1 MERFMKMKTSSLRN
15 TLLIAFAI
23 AAYAYAQTTFAT
35 LTGTATDPSGA
46 QMPGVTITATHQ
58 ETGIKTTTTSNEE
71 GVYTITQLREGVYSL
86 RANKAG
92 FRDFLVQNI
101 EVVGRDVRRVDVQL
115 QVGTVETAVEV
126 RGGATL
132 IETETARISDT
143 RDVAQLRDMP
153 LNSRAIW
160 AQLSLAPNVL
170 QASAGSTIRF
180 AGSRTNQSHW
190 SIDGTTM
197 SDGLSETQIGP
208 LANYVESFQEVRI
221 DSASNTAEFGT
232 IGQVTMITKGGTNTF
247 HGSLFDYYSTPWFR
261 ARNPFAPAR
270 PTGIS
275 HLPGG
280 SAGGPVVIPKV
291 YNGRNR
297 TFVFGSFESFKG
309 SVTTQSFS
317 PTVPI
322 APWRSGDFS
331 ALTTPIVDPF
341 NGRQPFAGNRIPASR
356 LNPTALAMQNR
367 FYPLPNFGNTSIL
380 QNQNYR
386 ENLSLPAMKQ
396 DYYMIRG
403 DHKFSDKDSI
413 MGRYTLQDF
422 KTDSFTGTLPTIPAG
437 YAMRKNH
444 AATVAYTHNFS
455 PTILNELRWGLATNN
470 LPIFPPIN
478 GQDFVREFGIRGLA
492 PNIPEQIPGITNV
505 SFAGLALTN
514 ISQGNFRNPGATNHL
529 QNLQNHTSLFK
540 GRHNIKAGF
549 NLTYVEA
556 DNYAADGNLF
566 GNLQFSNRYTG
577 QPYADFL
584 LGIPSTAQR
593 SFPPLRLDRSR
604 WQYDFFVTD
613 DFKVSSKLTLNLGV
627 RYEYH
632 PGWREDNGQL
642 AMFDVTSGSIVVQ
655 DGSLS
660 KVSPLFPRNYVPI
673 VEAKTLG
680 LPGNTLIRGD
690 RNNFAPRLSFAYRP
704 WGNNTVIRA
713 GAGIYFDVAPR
724 ELTMANVPFLLNEQ
738 PFNNPADN
746 PLVILPTVFP
756 TSGAGPSS
764 VSLPNAVNPNLQ
776 MPYSMQYSLT
786 IEHARWDTGFRASYI
801 GTNTRQGEYGYN
813 FNSPVPDSR
822 NFIDKPR
829 PFPQYPAINYFVNG
843 AGHQFH
849 SLTLEAERRMARGL
863 QFQTSW
869 VWARDIG
876 DLERGQFLEHPFDRQ
891 REVSVAPDI
900 PTHRFTANWI
910 YQLPFGKGRPM
921 LSGAGRALNML
932 VGGWDVS
939 GIYSYY
945 SGQFLTP
952 AWTGADPTG
961 TAFTTNATRPI
972 VTIRPDHLRDAN
984 LPADQR
990 TINRWFDSSA
1000 FGAPPVGRFGT
1011 AAKGVIKGP
1020 DVNIWHA
1027 GFFKTFQLKESVRL
1041 RWELTATN
1049 FFNHPNYNNPGTNIS
1064 QVASSGVISGVGAV
1078 NGQSTGDQPGAR
1090 AFRMGL
1096 RLDW

>member
-1 MERFMKMKTSSLRN
+1 MAASLRN
-15 TLLIAFAI
+15 LMLIAFAM
-23 AAYAYAQTTFAT
+23 ANCAWAQTTFAT
-35 LTGTATDPSGA
+35 ITGTATDSTGSA
-46 QMPGVTITATHQ
+46 MPGVTVAVTHV
-58 ETGIKTTTTSNEE
+58 ETGVKTSASTNAE
-71 GVYTITQLREGVYSL
+71 GVYTIAQLREGSYTL
-86 RANKAG
+86 RASKPG
-92 FRDFLVQNI
+92 FRELVVQDI
-101 EVVGRDVRRVDVQL
+101 ALTGRDARRVDL
-115 QVGTVETAVEV
+115 PLAVGTVESAIEV

-143 RDVAQLRDMP
+143 RDAAQLRDMP

-197 SDGLSETQIGP
+197 SDGVTETQIGP
-208 LANYVESFQEVRI
+208 LANYVESFQEIRI

-261 ARNPFAPAR
+261 ARSPFAPSR

-280 SAGGPVVIPKV
+280 SAGGPVVIPKL

-317 PTVPI
+317 PTVPL

-331 ALTTPIVDPF
+331 GLTAAVLDPSA
-341 NGRQPFAGNRIPASR
+341 GRQPFPGNRIPSNR
-356 LNPTALAMQNR
+356 LNATSVALQNR
-367 FYPLPNFGNTSIL
+367 FYPLPNFGNTAIL
-380 QNQNYR
+380 QNLNYR
-386 ENLSLPAMKQ
+386 ENLSIPAMKQ

-403 DHKFSDKDSI
+403 DHKFSDKDSV

-422 KTDSFTGTLPTIPAG
+422 RTDSFTGTLPTIAPG
-437 YAMRKNH
+437 YAKRKNH
-444 AATVAYTHNFS
+444 AATIAHTHLFS
-455 PTILNELRWGLATNN
+455 PTVINEFRWGLATNN

-478 GQDFVREFGIRGLA
+478 GKQFVQEFGIRGLA
-492 PNIPEQIPGITNV
+492 PGIPDEIPGILNI

-529 QNLQNHTSLFK
+529 QNLQNHVSVFR
-540 GRHNIKAGF
+540 GRHNMKMGF
-549 NLTYVEA
+549 NLTYIEA
-556 DNYAADGNLF
+556 DNYGADANLF
-566 GNLQFSNRYTG
+566 GNLQFSNRYTN

-584 LGIPSTAQR
+584 LGIPSTTAR

-604 WQYDFFVTD
+604 MQYDFFVTD
-613 DFKVSSKLTLNLGV
+613 DFKVNNKLTVNLGV
-627 RYEYH
+627 RYEFH

-642 AMFDVTSGSIVVQ
+642 AMFDIGSGSIVVQ
-655 DGSLS
+655 DGSLG
-660 KVSPLFPRNYVPI
+660 KVSPLFPRNYVNI

-680 LPGNTLIRGD
+680 MNGRTLLRGD

-704 WGNNTVIRA
+704 WDNRTVIRA
-713 GAGIYFDVAPR
+713 GAGVYFDVVPR

-738 PFNNPADN
+738 PFNNPLDN
-746 PLVILPTVFP
+746 PAVVLPNIYP
-756 TSGAGPSS
+756 AAGGAGPAS
-764 VSLPNAVNPNLQ
+764 VSLPAAVNPNLQ
-776 MPYSMQYSLT
+776 IPYSMQYSLT
-786 IEHARWDTGFRASYI
+786 VEHSRWDTGFRASYI

-813 FNSPVPDSR
+813 YNSPVPDAR
-822 NFIDKPR
+822 NFIEKPR
-829 PFPQYPAINYFVNG
+829 PFPQYPGINYFVNG

-849 SLTLEAERRMARGL
+849 SMTLEAERRMVRGL
-863 QFQTSW
+863 QVQSSW

-876 DLERGQFLEHPFDRQ
+876 DLERGQLLENPYDRQ

-900 PTHRFTANWI
+900 PTHRFTSNWI

-921 LSGAGRALNML
+921 LSSAGRALNMV
-932 VGGWDVS
+932 VGGWDLS
-939 GIYSYY
+939 GIYSFY

-952 AWTGADPTG
+952 LWSGPDPTG
-961 TAFTTNATRPI
+961 TAFSANTTRPI

-984 LPADQR
+984 LPSNTR

-1000 FGAPPVGRFGT
+1000 FGAPPVGRFGN

-1020 DVNIWHA
+1020 GVNIWHI
-1027 GFFKTFQLKESVRL
+1027 GLFKSFAITENVKL
-1041 RWELTATN
+1041 RWELTGTN
-1049 FFNHPNYNNPGTNIS
+1049 FFNHPNYSNPGTNIS
-1064 QVASSGVISGVGAV
+1064 QAASSGVIGSVGGV
-1078 NGQSTGDQPGAR
+1078 NGASTGDQPGAR

>member
-1 MERFMKMKTSSLRN
+1 MTMTGR
-15 TLLIAFAI
+15 LLPAFLGLASF
-23 AAYAYAQTTFAT
+23 AHAQTTFAT
-35 LTGTATDPSGA
+35 ITGTATDASGA
-46 QMPGVTITATHQ
+46 AVRGVALTATNA
-58 ETGIKTTTTSNEE
+58 ETGVKTSASSNED
-71 GVYTITQLREGVYSL
+71 GVFSIVQLREGSYTL
-86 RANKAG
+86 RASKTG
-92 FRDFLVQNI
+92 FKEFVVQHI
-101 EVVGRDVRRVDVQL
+101 VLVGRDLRRLDVQL
-115 QVGTVETAVEV
+115 QVGSVESSVEV
-126 RGGATL
+126 KGGATL

-197 SDGLSETQIGP
+197 SDGITDTQIGP
-208 LANYVESFQEVRI
+208 LANYVESFQEIRI

-261 ARNPFAPAR
+261 ARSPFAPAR

-280 SAGGPVVIPKV
+280 SAGGPVNIPKL

-309 SVTTQSFS
+309 SVTTQSFT
-317 PTVPI
+317 PTVPLS
-322 APWRSGDFS
+322 AWRSGDFS
-331 ALTTPIVDPF
+331 ALTAPVVDPA
-341 NGRQPFAGNRIPASR
+341 NSRVPFPGNRIPTAR
-356 LNPTALAMQNR
+356 LNSTAVALQNR
-367 FYPLPNFGNTSIL
+367 FYPVPNFGNTAIL

-386 ENLSLPAMKQ
+386 ENLSLNAMKQ

-403 DHKFSDKDSI
+403 DHKFSDADSL
-413 MGRYTLQDF
+413 MGRYTMQDF
-422 KTDSFTGTLPTIPAG
+422 KTDSFTGTLPTIPVG
-437 YAMRKNH
+437 YAKRKNH
-444 AATVAYTHNFS
+444 AATIAYTHTFS
-455 PTILNELRWGLATNN
+455 PAILNEFRWGIATNN

-478 GQDFVREFGIRGLA
+478 GKQFVEEFGLRGLA
-492 PNIPEQIPGITNV
+492 PNIPEQIPGILNV

-529 QNLQNHTSLFK
+529 QNFQDHVSIFR
-540 GRHNIKAGF
+540 GRHNMKAGF
-549 NLTYVEA
+549 NLTTVEA
-556 DNYAADGNLF
+556 DNYGADGNLF
-566 GNLQFSNRYTG
+566 GNLTFSNRYTG

-584 LGIPSTAQR
+584 LGIPSTAAR

-604 WQYDFFVTD
+604 RQYDLFITD
-613 DFKVSSKLTLNLGV
+613 DFKASSKLTINYGV

-642 AMFDVTSGSIVVQ
+642 AMFDIGSGSIVVQ

-660 KVSPLFPRNYVPI
+660 KVSALFPKNYVNI

-680 LPGNTLIRGD
+680 LPGRTLIRGD
-690 RNNFAPRLSFAYRP
+690 RNNIAPRLGIAYRP

-724 ELTMANVPFLLNEQ
+724 ELTMANVPFLLNET

-746 PLVILPTVFP
+746 PLIVLPTVYP
-756 TSGAGPSS
+756 AAGAGPSS

-776 MPYSMQYSLT
+776 TPYSMQYSLT
-786 IEHARWDTGFRASYI
+786 VEHSRWDAGFRASYI

-813 FNSPVPDSR
+813 YNSPAPDAR

-829 PFPQYPAINYFVNG
+829 PFSQFPAVNYFVNG

-849 SLTLEAERRMARGL
+849 SLTAEVERRMARGL
-863 QFQTSW
+863 QFQSSW

-876 DLERGQFLEHPFDRQ
+876 DLERGQLLENPYDRQ

-900 PTHRFTANWI
+900 PTHRFSTNLI
-910 YQLPFGKGRPM
+910 YQLPFGKSRPF
-921 LSGAGRALNML
+921 LSTAGRAANLL
-932 VGGWDVS
+932 VGGWDIS

-952 AWTGADPTG
+952 AWTGPDPTG
-961 TAFTTNATRPI
+961 TAFSGNATRPI

-984 LPADQR
+984 LPGDQR
-990 TINRWFDSSA
+990 TLNRWFDASA
-1000 FGAPPVGRFGT
+1000 FAAPPVGRFGNS
-1011 AAKGVIKGP
+1011 AKGVIKGP
-1020 DVNIWHA
+1020 QVNIWHI
-1027 GFFKTFQLKESVRL
+1027 GLFKSFALAETVRL
-1041 RWELTATN
+1041 RWELTGTN
-1049 FFNHPNYNNPGTNIS
+1049 FFNHPNYSNPATNIS
-1064 QVASSGVISGVGAV
+1064 TVASVGVISGVGGV
-1078 NGQSTGDQPGAR
+1078 NGASTGDQPGAR
-1090 AFRMGL
+1090 AFRMGI